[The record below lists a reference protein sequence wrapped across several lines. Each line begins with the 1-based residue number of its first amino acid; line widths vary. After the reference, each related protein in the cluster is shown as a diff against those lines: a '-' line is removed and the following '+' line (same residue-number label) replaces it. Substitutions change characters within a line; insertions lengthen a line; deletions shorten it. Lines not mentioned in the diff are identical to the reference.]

1 MPKFVNLDQIA
12 YNVTEERYAIKQPA
26 KETELIKKL
35 EQDGFDVLGNRIRR
49 RIENSKVQGAR
60 TQFDEIFSVTKRL
73 VERNQSNKV
82 RKRENTQF
90 IAKQQAINQYLKS
103 QILVLETM
111 RQGFI
116 RELKLQIQKE
126 SKAKNKL
133 YMKQDELDTLN
144 EAIELGGK
152 AADAALLQS
161 QNANSQT

>member
-1 MPKFVNLDQIA
+1 M
-12 YNVTEERYAIKQPA
+12 TEERYAIKQPA

-116 RELKLQIQKE
+116 RELKLQI
-126 SKAKNKL
+126 
-133 YMKQDELDTLN
+133 
-144 EAIELGGK
+144 
-152 AADAALLQS
+152 
-161 QNANSQT
+161 